1 MQTLDCYH
9 SPRISKFQKSLS
21 KLNNQILNNFCFV
34 NGKFSTLLLA
44 EKNLCIL
51 FLMTLAYLQKLTD
64 ATRLV

>member
-9 SPRISKFQKSLS
+9 SPRISRFQKSFS
-21 KLNNQILNNFCFV
+21 KFNNKMYINFCFV
-34 NGKFSTLLLA
+34 NGKFPTLILA